1 MQILERFFYSGKNG
15 SFASKG
21 AYKLYIIYIIYN
33 IVYKVKKSVILLLER
48 GLIVA
53 LTVG

>member
-1 MQILERFFYSGKNG
+1 MQILERFFYLGKNG
-15 SFASKG
+15 SFASKVPF
-21 AYKLYIIYIIYN
+21 KLYIIYIIYN
-33 IVYKVKKSVILLLER
+33 IVYEVKKSVILLLER